1 MKVVGIP
8 KENKSK
14 IIAVN
19 SKYDY
24 VNCLLNSIAGETH
37 YIKTS
42 FQFNPLFYHKGTI
55 MLDYDG
61 NNIIFETVNSVR
73 LLEYMERFLNAE
85 TFYSKTS

>member
-1 MKVVGIP
+1 
-8 KENKSK
+8 
-14 IIAVN
+14 
-19 SKYDY
+19 
-24 VNCLLNSIAGETH
+24 
-37 YIKTS
+37 
-42 FQFNPLFYHKGTI
+42 